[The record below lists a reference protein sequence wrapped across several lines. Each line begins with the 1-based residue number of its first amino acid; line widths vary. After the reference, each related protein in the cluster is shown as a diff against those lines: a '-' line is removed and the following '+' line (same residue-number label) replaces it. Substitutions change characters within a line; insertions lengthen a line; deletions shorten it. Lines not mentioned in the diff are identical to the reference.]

1 MEARQLT
8 DVADTATAGL
18 DDVIE
23 VGGLRQ
29 RYGGFE
35 AVRDV
40 SFTVARGEIFALLGT
55 NGAGK
60 TTTTEVL
67 EGFRPAS
74 GGTVRVLGLDP
85 EPAAPAMMAGESPLT
100 ARERD
105 ALALAAQGAQAGE
118 ITSPRERSATTCP
131 PPSPS
136 SAPPTGS
143 RPSGSPR
150 KKVGSEQNLFPSP
163 GQAVL

>member
-118 ITSPRERSATTCP
+118 IAAALHLTEGTVRNYLSAAITKLG
-131 PPSPS
+131 
-136 SAPPTGS
+136 APNRITAIRVAQEKGW
-143 RPSGSPR
+143 
-150 KKVGSEQNLFPSP
+150 L
-163 GQAVL
+163 